1 VRGIHPLEIA
11 AEGETCQDTGRKG
24 PSKGHSPVLTL
35 WGPLREGYGR
45 PRKEKGRVK
54 GEWVRVRGTSCGLQ
68 RGRTSEDT
76 ERERPT
82 EGHLPSGDR

>member
-24 PSKGHSPVLTL
+24 LSKGHSLVLTL

-45 PRKEKGRVK
+45 TQKAPLVSHMCTILSAIIVCPIRSPIK
-54 GEWVRVRGTSCGLQ
+54 SFPGL
-68 RGRTSEDT
+68 
-76 ERERPT
+76 
-82 EGHLPSGDR
+82 